1 MITIDKRGTN
11 MTLMKANQERVE
23 GDDFINYLDSRPSF
37 RIVNSNRNL
46 GWNIEESAQLL
57 LKPAT

>member
-1 MITIDKRGTN
+1 